1 MAGLHSLDARG
12 EAVSFLAQL
21 LQAACVLSAVV
32 PSSMSKAQH
41 SDLSNA
47 AVVTLYSD

>member
-1 MAGLHSLDARG
+1 MAGLPSLDAVG
-12 EAVSFLAQL
+12 ETLFSFLVQL

-32 PSSMSKAQH
+32 PSSISKAQL

-47 AVVTLYSD
+47 AVVTPLL